1 MCHYIHLNPV
11 RAGLVEASCLEQYAD
26 SSFAGLW
33 YPRRRRGYEHPE
45 LALECAGGLLD
56 TPAIRRK
63 YRDYLGWL
71 SETDEEAK
79 RLGFEDMTKGW
90 AKGTAEFKRSILE
103 DLKDEQVRKVVE
115 LEASEIRE
123 PAWARTLSSGLIILG
138 RRETEME
145 ASRKGADWKVALS
158 RLLRERHLTPYR
170 WIATNLKMGAPSYV
184 QSLVC
189 LNRKKKDSKLWEL
202 LQKQGKLD

>member
-1 MCHYIHLNPV
+1 LIHPLCGLRHLCAVALRQGRYKAILVDGEALGAVCHYIHLNPV

-33 YPRRRRGYEHPE
+33 YPRRRRSFESPE

-56 TPAIRRK
+56 TPAGRRK

-79 RLGFEDMTKGW
+79 RLGFEDMTKSW
-90 AKGTAEFKRSILE
+90 AKGTAEFKRSIIK

-115 LEASEIRE
+115 L
-123 PAWARTLSSGLIILG
+123 
-138 RRETEME
+138 
-145 ASRKGADWKVALS
+145 DWP
-158 RLLRERHLTPYR
+158 HLV
-170 WIATNLKMGAPSYV
+170 V
-184 QSLVC
+184 QSRVREGGC
-189 LNRKKKDSKLWEL
+189 PIRSGRTMPQQFKRSTREQDAPTT
-202 LQKQGKLD
+202 LQ